1 MGFHFIVPDY
11 ILDFLFHVVKCLE
24 YNVGTIEIVVIIVI
38 LKLHSFLH
46 FYFLQMQI
54 RHIPDKL
61 MPLYMHNRH
70 NIQPAT
76 PMPQQLENG
85 RAKEEENRRQQEML
99 EMMKYSQRLLYTVI
113 ATIGIPVVLLV
124 VFHIDVSGVS
134 LFSCLRVEP

>member
-1 MGFHFIVPDY
+1 
-11 ILDFLFHVVKCLE
+11 
-24 YNVGTIEIVVIIVI
+24 
-38 LKLHSFLH
+38 
-46 FYFLQMQI
+46 MQI

-61 MPLYMHNRH
+61 VPLYMHNHNRH

-124 VFHIDVSGVS
+124 VFHIDVSGVL
-134 LFSCLRVEP
+134 LFSCHRVELCYFGTIGA